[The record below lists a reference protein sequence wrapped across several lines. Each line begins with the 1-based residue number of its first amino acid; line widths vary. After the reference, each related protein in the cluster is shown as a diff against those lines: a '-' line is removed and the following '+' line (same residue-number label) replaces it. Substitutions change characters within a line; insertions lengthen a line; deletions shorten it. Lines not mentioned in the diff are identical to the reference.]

1 MYQVLKNYIES
12 LTATVKKESVEEA
25 LGNVIT
31 GINDEIIPSL
41 EAVIKD
47 SDDSVIKDNQFIKNL
62 SKLTVRTKDNKE
74 YLNVLLK
81 LLKEITSEANDITK
95 LVDKDLSAYITSK
108 GSTAKDIAIMKLVSD
123 IAALAFYIQDLIYFI
138 LVDVKET
145 AIPKIRLDD
154 IRKNSGSF
162 VVLFNYYYK
171 GLSKIV
177 KELPRVS
184 DEIVYREDAK
194 PSMMDKLFKSKGK
207 LLSLPV
213 SGFNGNP
220 IYHIRMWLV
229 DKEMERYELLKE
241 KKKLIELKLLDLK
254 LQAQNESDPKLKTQ
268 IEYYEDKIGK
278 LEYNIKEIE
287 DDDESVGDYI
297 PVVF

>member
-1 MYQVLKNYIES
+1 
-12 LTATVKKESVEEA
+12 
-25 LGNVIT
+25 
-31 GINDEIIPSL
+31 
-41 EAVIKD
+41 
-47 SDDSVIKDNQFIKNL
+47 
-62 SKLTVRTKDNKE
+62 
-74 YLNVLLK
+74 
-81 LLKEITSEANDITK
+81 
-95 LVDKDLSAYITSK
+95 
-108 GSTAKDIAIMKLVSD
+108 MKLVSD